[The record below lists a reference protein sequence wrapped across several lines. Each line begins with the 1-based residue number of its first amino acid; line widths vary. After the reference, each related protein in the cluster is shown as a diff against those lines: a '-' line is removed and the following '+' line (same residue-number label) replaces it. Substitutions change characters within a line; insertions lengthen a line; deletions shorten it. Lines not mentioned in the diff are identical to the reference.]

1 MEENHE
7 EEKMLT
13 SEEVREKFPDE
24 WSDYFVVVNPQPRW
38 KSWAVWVS
46 VIGAVWT
53 ILNAFGLP
61 QKWGIEEGTFK
72 NVVDAVG
79 VILIGFGILN
89 NPTDKDNF

>member
-1 MEENHE
+1 MENNNELNEVMEEPVERVDQNR
-7 EEKMLT
+7 L
-13 SEEVREKFPDE
+13 
-24 WSDYFVVVNPQPRW
+24 

-61 QKWGIEEGTFK
+61 EKWGIPESTFK
-72 NVVDAVG
+72 TVVDAIG

-89 NPTDKDNF
+89 DPTNKVHF